1 MSVTYEDVE
10 AAAARL
16 DGVAHRTPVLTSRTF
31 DSTFGCR
38 AFFKAENFQRVGAFK
53 FRGAYNAFSQLTD
66 EQKQN
71 GVLTFS
77 SGNHGAACALAGKLL
92 GVPVVVVMNDDAPIL
107 KIEAVKGYGA
117 EVVLYDRSET
127 VREELGRKIAS
138 ERGLTVVPPYDHEH
152 IVAGQGT
159 AGKELFEEV
168 PDLDVFVCGVG
179 GGGVLSGCCLSAKAL
194 SPTTIVYGVEPEAG
208 NDAQSSLRRG
218 EIVSLPSSPD
228 TIADGARTTSIGKIN
243 FAILRENVRDIVTV
257 TDEELLGATRFF
269 LERMK
274 VVVEP
279 TGALGAAAVM
289 TGKFDV
295 RGKRVGVMVT
305 GGNADLGLLARRW
318 GMCS

>member
-1 MSVTYEDVE
+1 MSVSYSDVE
-10 AAAARL
+10 AAAGRL
-16 DGVAHRTPVLTSRTF
+16 EGVADRTPVFTSRTF
-31 DSTFGCR
+31 NAMFDCE
-38 AFFKAENFQRVGAFK
+38 AFFKMENYQRVGAFK

-66 EQKQN
+66 EQKAK

-92 GVPVVVVMNDDAPIL
+92 GVPVVVVMNDDAPKL

-127 VREELGRKIAS
+127 VREELGRRIAS

-168 PDLDVFVCGVG
+168 PGLDVFLCGVG
-179 GGGVLSGCCLSAKAL
+179 GGGVLSGCCLSARAL
-194 SPTTIVYGVEPEAG
+194 SPSTVVYGVEPELG
-208 NDAQSSLRRG
+208 NDAQQSFRTGS
-218 EIVSLPSSPD
+218 IVSLPSSPD

-243 FAILRENVRDIVTV
+243 FEVIRESVRDIVTV
-257 TDEELLGATRFF
+257 SDDELLVATRFF
-269 LERMK
+269 FERMK
-274 VVVEP
+274 TVVEP

-289 TGKFDV
+289 AGMIDV
-295 RGKRVGVMVT
+295 GGKRVGVMVT
-305 GGNADLGLLARRW
+305 GGNADLADLVSRW
-318 GMCS
+318 